1 MNSEEL
7 ELSLRSEFENYLKSV
22 VAEMRKE
29 STEFQSRIEAEF
41 DRHKSQ
47 FDEAFQSFNAR
58 FDSEHQF
65 DEGFKSLVAEHLNLA
80 RDAGSK
86 LAADAMAEAEK
97 LAPVAVAAE
106 PTVVEVEVNKF
117 DGLRDAINDI
127 SSKDS
132 QSNILKALVQ
142 HAAAYAPRGA
152 FFIIKSDNFVGWK
165 VFGSDDE
172 ALENAVREI
181 HFPTA
186 SNSILGE
193 AVRSLTTVESR
204 AGAYA
209 DDSIFLG
216 PLSYGNPDH
225 MYAIPLTARGRG
237 VAVLYAD
244 AEGENAEIN
253 REALEVL
260 VRVAGMT
267 VEMRASAAPA
277 PKVEESTTQEVGAFA
292 PSPEQTTSTETP
304 AEETGSFAFSES
316 VSYEGGFPAE
326 AYVETPEPEPEPV
339 AEFVSEP
346 EVESVPEYQA
356 EAEVETAPAFETQFA
371 QETPAFEPPRFDE
384 APAYQTEAV
393 EASPF
398 AEAVE
403 EPQAVQTET
412 AAFEY
417 ETFGSSP
424 EPAPEP
430 FRASEPS
437 DFSSGGSIESASFQS
452 KSPFDTSSDQFAP
465 AVMPTGGMEPAVE
478 AVIEAPIVAPAM
490 PQARLSDRNV
500 DLPIEV
506 SEDERRSHNDARR
519 FARLL
524 VSEIKLYNE
533 KKVTEGRDAND
544 LYERLREAIDRS
556 REMYDKRVQP
566 PVAAKFDYFHYELV
580 NSLADGEANRLG
592 NGYPGA
598 TI

>member
-1 MNSEEL
+1 VNSEEL

-29 STEFQSRIEAEF
+29 SAEFQSRIEAEF
-41 DRHKSQ
+41 ERHKSQ

-58 FDSEHQF
+58 FESEHKF
-65 DEGFKSLVAEHLNLA
+65 DEGFNSLVAEHLNLA

-106 PTVVEVEVNKF
+106 PTVVEVEVKKF
-117 DGLRDAINDI
+117 DGIRDAINDI

-142 HAAAYAPRGA
+142 HAAEYAPRGA

-165 VFGSDDE
+165 VFGPDDE

-181 HFPTA
+181 HFPT
-186 SNSILGE
+186 SSDSILGE
-193 AVRSLTTVESR
+193 AVRSLATVEST
-204 AGAYA
+204 AGANA

-216 PLSYGNPDH
+216 PLNYGSPDR

-244 AEGENAEIN
+244 AEGESAEIN

-277 PKVEESTTQEVGAFA
+277 PKAEETSAQEIGAFA
-292 PSPEQTTSTETP
+292 PPTEQAAYTEAAPATP
-304 AEETGSFAFSES
+304 VEETGGFAFSES
-316 VSYEGGFPAE
+316 VSYEGGFP
-326 AYVETPEPEPEPV
+326 VEVSEPEPV
-339 AEFVSEP
+339 AEFVTEP
-346 EVESVPEYQA
+346 EVESAPEYQV
-356 EAEVETAPAFETQFA
+356 EAESAPAFETQFTR
-371 QETPAFEPPRFDE
+371 ETPALEPTRFDA
-384 APAYQTEAV
+384 APAYQVETV

-398 AEAVE
+398 AAPVE
-403 EPQAVQTET
+403 ESEAAETET
-412 AAFEY
+412 LAFEY

-424 EPAPEP
+424 EPEPEP
-430 FRASEPS
+430 FRASEPA
-437 DFSSGGSIESASFQS
+437 DFSSSGSIESASFQS
-452 KSPFDTSSDQFAP
+452 KSPFDISSDQLAP
-465 AVMPTGGMEPAVE
+465 AVMPSGGMEPAVE

-506 SEDERRSHNDARR
+506 AEDERRSHNDARR

-580 NSLADGEANRLG
+580 NSLAEGEANRLG